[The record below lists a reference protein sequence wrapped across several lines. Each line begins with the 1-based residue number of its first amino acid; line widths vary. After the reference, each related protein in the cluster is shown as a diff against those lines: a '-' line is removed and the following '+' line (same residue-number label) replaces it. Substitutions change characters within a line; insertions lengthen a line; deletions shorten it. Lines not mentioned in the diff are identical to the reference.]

1 MERNRATRNRDVAL
15 TMLIDLLVQ
24 VIFVFTLILIS
35 ANAIEGDP
43 QERGWVTPEAWKTLI
58 SIFDIDPRNVRGAEA
73 QLGVIKGKDEKLN
86 TELVACDAKTGACDK
101 QAGRGPGNSPCRNS
115 AGVEMVVAEATIDQR
130 GRITVALGRHAR
142 DLPDRQAVSARAIG
156 VPLSFEEF
164 VPIMARAGPGASS
177 AVRVQVRCEVRP
189 TCAGRELRTRSAGH
203 RELFHAVGAPTA
215 VLRSG
220 QWLERCARIS
230 PSSLRGF

>member
-1 MERNRATRNRDVAL
+1 MMERNRATRNRDVAL

-43 QERGWVTPEAWKTLI
+43 QERGWITPEAWKTLI

-73 QLGVIKGKDEKLN
+73 QLGVIKGKYEKLN

-156 VPLSFEEF
+156 VPLSVEEF
-164 VPIMARAGPGASS
+164 GSSFRSWREQGLARHPPCAFKVDVRYDPRAPAGNYEPARRAIASLFTLS
-177 AVRVQVRCEVRP
+177 APPQQ
-189 TCAGRELRTRSAGH
+189 
-203 RELFHAVGAPTA
+203 F
-215 VLRSG
+215 
-220 QWLERCARIS
+220 
-230 PSSLRGF
+230 